1 MSSFYYLFFR
11 DSLFETTKKF
21 TRTFLID
28 LAYVIV
34 PLLPVGF
41 TLFWRLSTLHGTVC
55 FLKMEKRIK
64 KFLNSSSSSAN
75 CRNDSKLDEA
85 LFHRHHHHQKEEC
98 DKQPQTNSP
107 LHSDHNVPLLN
118 DDGGGEKT
126 PHHHHHRRRTSSTL
140 KRDVD
145 PETGLGASSGGGE
158 KRNSSLSSNDAEL
171 ASIIASIEEFQQQD
185 NDACELDISGA
196 GAAEAAVDAAVA
208 PGNSRSSPS
217 RPFFSLKRI
226 VKPMKFYLKV
236 SKMILLNDF
245 SYDVDPNCSGDD
257 NLRNAAFIYY
267 SNFLIGLGIITVC

>member
-1 MSSFYYLFFR
+1 
-11 DSLFETTKKF
+11 
-21 TRTFLID
+21 
-28 LAYVIV
+28 
-34 PLLPVGF
+34 
-41 TLFWRLSTLHGTVC
+41 
-55 FLKMEKRIK
+55 MEKRIK

-85 LFHRHHHHQKEEC
+85 LFHRHHHHQKEES

-118 DDGGGEKT
+118 DGEKT

-185 NDACELDISGA
+185 NDACELDVSA

-267 SNFLIGLGIITVC
+267 SNFLIGLGIITVCWHFNIRWITFNRKLERPFL